1 MPSYNYP
8 LNFDGTA
15 GTIASTFPT
24 LIGSTSGNS
33 GAVSIAYNAFDQIN
47 EGLRLISDL
56 ADTFNTQLGSLPS
69 TISQFKAS
77 MKDMVD
83 LVNGFDTM
91 ISGMDSSIS
100 DIMKIVTLAVTAV
113 FGVFIG
119 LGVLSIIG
127 TIFMTCCDKYSC
139 RYLVYFVCVI
149 LFVLGIFCL
158 LLSTLFSIITPVI
171 YFGCDFLTVSISSS
185 TTFSANLGK
194 TLGAQ
199 LSSYLQVCLPGG
211 SGDIINQM
219 QGVDLSGVSSVSDA
233 IVQMKSF
240 DTTLLQTGSLATLTS
255 LNDFIDKYYYT
266 DVYDFSS
273 TSN

>member
-8 LNFDGTA
+8 LNFDATA

-33 GAVSIAYNAFDQIN
+33 GAVSIAYNAFNQIN

-77 MKDMVD
+77 MKEMVD

-199 LSSYLQVCLPGG
+199 LSSYL
-211 SGDIINQM
+211 
-219 QGVDLSGVSSVSDA
+219 
-233 IVQMKSF
+233 
-240 DTTLLQTGSLATLTS
+240 
-255 LNDFIDKYYYT
+255 
-266 DVYDFSS
+266 
-273 TSN
+273 